1 MTAYLDRVAGFAA
14 EFPDTDIPDTVL
26 DHARLVVADCIAAC
40 VGGAAEPEVAA
51 LTARL
56 LPAGAGGPAAVLG
69 AGRTADAGKA
79 AFINGTAGTFLEMDE
94 GNQYCRG
101 HPGIHTV
108 PAAIA
113 WGQAH
118 GVSGSSLL
126 AAIVMGYEIGSRVGI
141 AANLRPTMHPHGTW
155 GAVCAAVA
163 VGRMAGYDAGRM
175 QTLLNVCSNMGLAT
189 SRRTMLEGGTVRNI
203 FAGVGNQ
210 MGILAHD
217 LVEAGFTGENDGLG
231 NVFGKV
237 VSETFDPSAM
247 TEDLGS
253 RWEIARN
260 YFKGHSCCRY
270 NHASLDALEMIL
282 AQRPGGIRVDEID
295 RVEVET
301 YSLAVELGDRSPRNT
316 LAGKFSVP
324 FAIATT
330 LINGNSGVASFTWD
344 AIRNDEI
351 QALAKKVE
359 VREDPAMTAKMPDL
373 RPAAVKVTLTD
384 GTALTAATD
393 TNKGDWQDPY
403 TEPEL
408 AEKFMTLTTRRWT
421 PAGAQAVHDEIM
433 NLRNAPSLDRLTAL
447 IESAG
452 DATEAVA

>member
-1 MTAYLDRVAGFAA
+1 MTSYLDHVAQFAA
-14 EFPDTDIPDTVL
+14 DFPDADIPDDVL
-26 DHARLVVADCIAAC
+26 NHTRLVVADCIAAT
-40 VGGAAEPEVAA
+40 VGGAAEPEVEA

-56 LPAGAGGPAAVLG
+56 LPAGAGGPASVLG
-69 AGRTADAGKA
+69 AGRTADPGKA
-79 AFINGTAGTFLEMDE
+79 AFVNGTAGTFLEMDE

-108 PAAIA
+108 PAALA

-118 GVSGSSLL
+118 GLDGPALL
-126 AAIVMGYEIGSRVGI
+126 AAIVMGYEVGSRVGI
-141 AANLRPTMHPHGTW
+141 AAKLRPTMHPHGTW

-163 VGRMAGYDAGRM
+163 VGRLAGFDAGRM
-175 QTLLNVCSNMGLAT
+175 ATLLNVVSNMGLAT

-210 MGILAHD
+210 MGILACD
-217 LVEAGFTGENDGLG
+217 LVDAGFTGENDGLG

-237 VSETFDPSAM
+237 VSETFDAAAM

-282 AQRPGGIRVDEID
+282 AQRPGGIRAEEID

-301 YSLAVELGDRSPRNT
+301 YSLAVELGDQSPRNT

-351 QALAKKVE
+351 QALAKKVA

-373 RPAAVKVTLTD
+373 RPASVKVTLTD
-384 GTALTAATD
+384 GTALTATTD

-408 AEKFMTLTTRRWT
+408 AEKFMALTTRRWT
-421 PAGAQAVHDEIM
+421 PAGAQAIHDEIM
-433 NLRNAPSLDRLTAL
+433 NLRKAPSLNHFAAL
-447 IESAG
+447 IDTAG
-452 DATEAVA
+452 TTRDAVA

>member
-1 MTAYLDRVAGFAA
+1 MTAYLDHVAQFAA
-14 EFPDTDIPDTVL
+14 EFPDADIPDDVR
-26 DHARLVVADCIAAC
+26 DHTRLVVADCVAAV

-51 LTARL
+51 MTARL
-56 LPAGAGGPAAVLG
+56 LPAGAGGPASVLG
-69 AGRTADAGKA
+69 AGRTADPAKA
-79 AFINGTAGTFLEMDE
+79 ALINGTAGTFLEMDE

-118 GVSGSSLL
+118 GVSGPSLL

-237 VSETFDPSAM
+237 VSETFDASAM
-247 TEDLGS
+247 TEELGS

-282 AQRPGGIRVDEID
+282 AQRPGGIRAEEID
-295 RVEVET
+295 RVEVQT
-301 YSLAVELGDRSPRNT
+301 YSLAVELGDQSPRNT

-408 AEKFMTLTTRRWT
+408 AEKFMALTTRRWT

-433 NLRNAPSLDRLTAL
+433 SLRNAPSLDRLTAL